1 MIFERREVSKIDCMQ
16 MINTDRRMQ
25 IGIILL
31 LGLVLI
37 GIYGSNIKNI
47 NTVWEL
53 ADEAGYLCNAAYL
66 SGTDWSDVATT
77 IPYYGYGYSIV
88 LIPLFF
94 LCKNG
99 VQLIR
104 GAICINIICVFILY
118 FLQIYVISAMFKK
131 LEKAVIALFSFLVC
145 LQPYLMGN
153 SFNVRCESFLTMW
166 LWLIAELLII
176 TLKNQKIIN
185 YSFLALAT
193 VFIFFI
199 HTRAIIVAGVVWIIL
214 LGLTLKKDI
223 SIKNI
228 ICYSIIFVVGFLLLF
243 KLKKSIIT
251 TSMHLVVDDSTTNTN
266 LLSVDYIRQRIQWL
280 LVDYKLY
287 IIAFCSKILYSIFST
302 GGMILYGF
310 KEMVYQIRD
319 TYINKNI
326 IKNATCVYFFLC
338 FVFMMMACT
347 LNGVGDADN
356 FAYLFYGRY
365 YEYTISVFIFMGLYS
380 AVYVEKLNWKTDFQ
394 FAKVNPCS

>member
-287 IIAFCSKILYSIFST
+287 IIAFGSKILYSIFST

-356 FAYLFYGRY
+356 FAYLFYGDQ
-365 YEYTISVFIFMGLYS
+365 L
-380 AVYVEKLNWKTDFQ
+380 
-394 FAKVNPCS
+394 